1 MSKSSLSIK
10 QLIKKELITTIDEN
24 KQDKISIGIG
34 LEFNNNLLSLTGS
47 TGVSTKII
55 ELENKIMVLT
65 ARLDA
70 MT

>member
-1 MSKSSLSIK
+1 MSTSSLIIK
-10 QLIKKELITTIDEN
+10 QLIKELITTIDEN
-24 KQDKISIGIG
+24 KQDKISVGIG
-34 LEFNNNLLSLTGS
+34 LEFNNNLLSLTDS

>member
-1 MSKSSLSIK
+1 MSTSSLSIK
-10 QLIKKELITTIDEN
+10 QLIKELITTIDEN
-24 KQDKISIGIG
+24 KQDKISVGIG
-34 LEFNNNLLSLTGS
+34 LEFNNNLLSLTDS

>member
-1 MSKSSLSIK
+1 MSTSSLSIK
-10 QLIKKELITTIDEN
+10 QLIKELITTIDEN
-24 KQDKISIGIG
+24 KQDKISVGIG
-34 LEFNNNLLSLTGS
+34 LKFNNNLLSLTDS

>member
-1 MSKSSLSIK
+1 MSTSSLSIK
-10 QLIKKELITTIDEN
+10 QLIKELITTIDEN
-24 KQDKISIGIG
+24 KQDKISVGIG
-34 LEFNNNLLSLTGS
+34 LEFNNYLLSLTGS
-47 TGVSTKII
+47 TDVSTKII

>member
-1 MSKSSLSIK
+1 MSTSSLSIK
-10 QLIKKELITTIDEN
+10 QLIKELITTIDEN
-24 KQDKISIGIG
+24 IQDKISVGIG
-34 LEFNNNLLSLTGS
+34 LEFNNNLLSLTDS